1 MNDLYEELVA
11 QQRALDEVEARHRA
25 AFQARFHLALDLAIV
40 EMSRRNAR
48 KAPTVPQDND
58 SSKSGTDGALND

>member
-58 SSKSGTDGALND
+58 MAQDASRSA